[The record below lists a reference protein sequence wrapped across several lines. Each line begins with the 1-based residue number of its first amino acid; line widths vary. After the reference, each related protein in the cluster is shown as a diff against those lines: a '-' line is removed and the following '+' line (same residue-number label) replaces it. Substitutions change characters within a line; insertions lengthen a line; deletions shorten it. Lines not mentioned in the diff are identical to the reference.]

1 MRKRATKYGWRLVI
15 LPPAKRL
22 RESTDKIPALELFTD
37 RLEFR
42 VKLRQEN
49 LDVQS
54 IKLDVTDLSSIV
66 AAKELVE
73 KEDGK
78 LDVLVNNAG

>member
-1 MRKRATKYGWRLVI
+1 
-15 LPPAKRL
+15 LPLARTL
-22 RESTDKIPALELFTD
+22 RELIDKIRAPELLPD
-37 RLEFR
+37 RRGFR
-42 VKLRQEN
+42 AKLRQEN

-54 IKLDVTDLSSIV
+54 VKLDVTDLSSIV

-78 LDVLVNNAG
+78 LDVLVNNAGWGFLILT